1 MPWTPVSQSFN
12 DGIAMDAMPRVRI
25 DEDTFF
31 TSMRNALRKA
41 KPPDSAE
48 AGSNGPAP
56 RVSEHEEDLTQPWPS
71 ETTQQLDASR
81 RDWTTTW

>member
-1 MPWTPVSQSFN
+1 MPWTPVSQSFH

-25 DEDTFF
+25 DEDMFF

-41 KPPDSAE
+41 RPREPTE
-48 AGSNGPAP
+48 AGSNDHAL
-56 RVSEHEEDLTQPWPS
+56 RVSEDKEDLTQPWPS
-71 ETTQQLDASR
+71 EPAQQLDASR

>member
-1 MPWTPVSQSFN
+1 MPRTPVSQSFH
-12 DGIAMDAMPRVRI
+12 DGIAMDAKPVRF
-25 DEDTFF
+25 DEDSFV

-48 AGSNGPAP
+48 ARSNGPAP
-56 RVSEHEEDLTQPWPS
+56 EVSEDVEDLTQPWPS